1 MPLTVDADA
10 LAALKPYRVT
20 AAISGAHCT
29 ITARDGTVTVG
40 TVTLQ
45 HTAALPYLVSTRLTV
60 TPDYRGR
67 GVTAALDAATTSVAR
82 SSARIGILAA
92 VHADNIPQLARLF
105 RRGWRCIHYGRE
117 RYLFAR
123 DVAS

>member
-20 AAISGAHCT
+20 AAVSDNRCT
-29 ITARDGTVTVG
+29 LTARAGERTVG
-40 TVTLQ
+40 SVIVQ
-45 HTAALPYLVSTRLTV
+45 FTAALPYLVSTRLTV

>member
-10 LAALKPYRVT
+10 LGALKPYRVT
-20 AAISGAHCT
+20 AAVSDNRCTLTAHS
-29 ITARDGTVTVG
+29 TARVAGSVIV
-40 TVTLQ
+40 Q
-45 HTAALPYLVSTRLTV
+45 WTAALPYLVSTRLTV

-67 GVTAALDAATTSVAR
+67 GVTTALDAAKVAVAR

-105 RRGWRCIHYGRE
+105 RRGWRCVHYARE
-117 RYLFAR
+117 RYLFVLE
-123 DVAS
+123 VAP